1 MSEQRPAQQWIVKVN
16 GVEEVR
22 LDPGESLEIG
32 RKPLR
37 PLADDGMRR
46 LDVPDQTKSMSKRHA
61 AFSVSA
67 QGAGSLR
74 DLNSTNGTY
83 VVRDDGELMRIP
95 PQADFL
101 LPRAT
106 MRFQFGDVPVDFVR
120 VEVTAAD
127 EAAGEDVPNLFS
139 YASTGAQDAEP
150 DAADMSVDD
159 ILDLRAGEP
168 TGAFDASSV
177 RSRIGALHDRA
188 VASGTGAIIASD
200 GGQRDLFADAIDEV
214 QAGVPAADAEPSPF
228 VGAADI
234 AAAAQAS
241 TPTVVPSAGV
251 PGVGVPTESAHPVAQ
266 TSPFAQSNP
275 VVQPF
280 VQPTVQ
286 PVQTVQPAQEAA
298 QPVVQPTV
306 QPVIQQQPVVQ
317 PQQVQ
322 PVQSTAQPVQTA
334 APASTFEPGSVFEMV
349 SRRTAE
355 AARPAAIEAGGH
367 TSDQAKVTRDFAAQ
381 FDMARYPQ
389 LLPFLAMNPAL
400 YDDLYAW
407 LSALGDKDIDAALE
421 RNEGYR
427 DYRKAMGK

>member
-1 MSEQRPAQQWIVKVN
+1 MNEQRPAQQWIVKVN

-22 LDPGESLEIG
+22 LNPGESLEIG

-61 AFSVSA
+61 AFSVSD

-83 VVRDDGELMRIP
+83 VVRDDGELMRVP
-95 PQADFL
+95 AQTDFL

-106 MRFQFGDVPVDFVR
+106 MRFQFGDVPVDFIRMEVP
-120 VEVTAAD
+120 VETPS
-127 EAAGEDVPNLFS
+127 AGGDVPNLFS
-139 YASTGAQDAEP
+139 YAAAGAQDQEP

-200 GGQRDLFADAIDEV
+200 VPQANVSQASEGRDLFADAIDEV
-214 QAGVPAADAEPSPF
+214 KADAQQAADAEPLPF
-228 VGAADI
+228 GQGI
-234 AAAAQAS
+234 AAQSGIAAQTGVAAQYGDAARQTVQAATPVIRTAATAQSVQQAS
-241 TPTVVPSAGV
+241 QPAATAQPQVT
-251 PGVGVPTESAHPVAQ
+251 VAQ
-266 TSPFAQSNP
+266 PVSAQP
-275 VVQPF
+275 VQSM
-280 VQPTVQ
+280 PTVQ
-286 PVQTVQPAQEAA
+286 PTAVQPIA
-298 QPVVQPTV
+298 
-306 QPVIQQQPVVQ
+306 
-317 PQQVQ
+317 
-322 PVQSTAQPVQTA
+322 SQTA
-334 APASTFEPGSVFEMV
+334 AFEPGSVFELV
-349 SRRTAE
+349 SRHAAQAATA
-355 AARPAAIEAGGH
+355 PVIEAGGH
-367 TSDQAKVTRDFAAQ
+367 TSEQAKVTRDLAAQ
-381 FDMARYPQ
+381 YDMARYPQ

-407 LSALGDKDIDAALE
+407 LAALGDKDVDAALE
-421 RNEGYR
+421 HNEGYL
-427 DYRKAMGK
+427 DYLKATGRYTGK